1 LHKTL
6 SVETAARSL
15 FVCLIEPIRLPL
27 QTPAVL
33 LHPIAQPREQFQR
46 FGRRMFRAQ
55 RVD

>member
-27 QTPAVL
+27 QTRAVL
-33 LHPIAQPREQFQR
+33 LYPIAQPREQFQR
-46 FGRRMFRAQ
+46 FGRRKFRAQ